1 MLLQQIDP
9 NVPVLI
15 PEEDLTAWV
24 SVLDQVLGDILTPVT
39 PPLLADGMTLW
50 RGLATI
56 MVVWTG
62 LKIAYSGHFAPWD
75 IVRLLMGLW
84 FPWVMLTFYADP
96 IPFTAFSFPM
106 TVTAG
111 ANWLGA
117 SFRSD
122 VVAVLQ
128 ETLTGLVD
136 TYQTRFATE
145 WSNLNLFALLR
156 TGGSA
161 LFTFFGGLAMS
172 GTFILVLILIFAIT
186 MGQVVWAMIAISILI
201 FLGPMFI
208 PFMMVPP
215 LSFLF
220 WGWFRALFTYALYSV
235 IAGAL
240 LRIWG
245 GIVVGYV
252 TTLSNTSLFNL
263 DSLGWATLWLV
274 ALFPLLIA
282 SVLSALK
289 VGELASTIVGGG
301 GGGGSGALGLAG
313 AAAGASGG
321 GRLAATA
328 VKGGAGGV

>member
-1 MLLQQIDP
+1 M
-9 NVPVLI
+9 
-15 PEEDLTAWV
+15 
-24 SVLDQVLGDILTPVT
+24 
-39 PPLLADGMTLW
+39 
-50 RGLATI
+50 
-56 MVVWTG
+56 
-62 LKIAYSGHFAPWD
+62 
-75 IVRLLMGLW
+75 
-84 FPWVMLTFYADP
+84 
-96 IPFTAFSFPM
+96 
-106 TVTAG
+106 
-111 ANWLGA
+111 
-117 SFRSD
+117 
-122 VVAVLQ
+122 
-128 ETLTGLVD
+128 
-136 TYQTRFATE
+136 
-145 WSNLNLFALLR
+145 
-156 TGGSA
+156 
-161 LFTFFGGLAMS
+161 
-172 GTFILVLILIFAIT
+172 
-186 MGQVVWAMIAISILI
+186 
-201 FLGPMFI
+201 
-208 PFMMVPP
+208 
-215 LSFLF
+215 
-220 WGWFRALFTYALYSV
+220 

>member
-1 MLLQQIDP
+1 MSRLTFP
-9 NVPVLI
+9 T
-15 PEEDLTAWV
+15 EDLTAWV

-62 LKIAYSGHFAPWD
+62 LKVAYSGHFAPWD

-84 FPWVMLTFYADP
+84 FPWAMLTFYADP

-106 TVTAG
+106 TITAG

-145 WSNLNLFALLR
+145 WANLNLFALLR

-172 GTFILVLILIFAIT
+172 GTFITRAHPHLRHND
-186 MGQVVWAMIAISILI
+186 
-201 FLGPMFI
+201 GPGRVGDDRDFNSHL
-208 PFMMVPP
+208 PGPDVHSLHDGPP
-215 LSFLF
+215 AQSFLF
-220 WGWFRALFTYALYSV
+220 WGWFRALFTSALYSV

-313 AAAGASGG
+313 AAAAVSGG